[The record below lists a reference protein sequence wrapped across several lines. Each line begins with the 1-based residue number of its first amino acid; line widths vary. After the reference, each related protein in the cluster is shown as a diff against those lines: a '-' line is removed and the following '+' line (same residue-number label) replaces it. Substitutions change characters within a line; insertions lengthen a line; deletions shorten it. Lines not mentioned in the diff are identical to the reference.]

1 MNSER
6 FTFDEACHE
15 LGVTEEELEQLVA
28 AGEIASI
35 KDGDTLFFKKDVL
48 RKFKKNRESTPTI
61 LLSDEEINLLEE
73 EGPEEIELEGG
84 KPAKAGAGGKKAS
97 PTEALA
103 QTGALRQQAPAKA
116 EPSRVEIPLEDDL
129 NLDDIEIRAPGE
141 EAEAGETKK
150 LPGAAKKVKEPAS
163 ISEDET
169 LVSFDGLLEE
179 DSEATTPVPGGGV
192 EDDRT
197 LLDTDLLDLGGQT
210 DPFSSDTVEE
220 GVGAGATE
228 AGTLLRGGGAR
239 VMQMKRKQGHPLMTA
254 ILALSC
260 ILLLLPLGI
269 MTNLLFAHSHSPEAK
284 DTLPAKD
291 SYGWIMDFNVLD
303 GAVEGVADLFKD
315 SK

>member
-6 FTFDEACHE
+6 FTFDEACRE

-73 EGPEEIELEGG
+73 APEEVELLADEG
-84 KPAKAGAGGKKAS
+84 KPAKAGAGGKKAA

-103 QTGALRQQAPAKA
+103 QTGALGQQAPAKA
-116 EPSRVEIPLEDDL
+116 ESSRVEIPLDDDL
-129 NLDDIEIRAPGE
+129 DLEDIEIRTPGE
-141 EAEAGETKK
+141 GPESGETKK
-150 LPGAAKKVKEPAS
+150 LPGGPKKVKEPAS

-179 DSEATTPVPGGGV
+179 DSEATTPVPGAV
-192 EDDRT
+192 EDDST

-210 DPFSSDTVEE
+210 DPFASDTVEE
-220 GVGAGATE
+220 TVGTGATE

-239 VMQMKRKQGHPLMTA
+239 VMQMKRKQGHPLLTVV
-254 ILALSC
+254 LALSC

-269 MTNLLFAHSHSPEAK
+269 VTNLLFAHSEQAK
-284 DTLPAKD
+284 DTMPAKD

-303 GAVEGVADLFKD
+303 GVVEGVADLFK
-315 SK
+315 K